1 MLRPLCFAKWDRYFN
16 FSGQHGSA
24 MPRDGLW
31 REAPCAG
38 PGGGVFGSFGVGMG
52 FTRRAVIVAS
62 APGRF
67 FPE

>member
-1 MLRPLCFAKWDRYFN
+1 MAARCR
-16 FSGQHGSA
+16 A
-24 MPRDGLW
+24 MGFGVKLLVPGRG
-31 REAPCAG
+31 AG
-38 PGGGVFGSFGVGMG
+38 FGSFGVGMG

>member
-1 MLRPLCFAKWDRYFN
+1 MIDPGASKLR
-16 FSGQHGSA
+16 
-24 MPRDGLW
+24 
-31 REAPCAG
+31 REASCAG
-38 PGGGVFGSFGVGMG
+38 PAGGVFGSFGVGMG

>member
-1 MLRPLCFAKWDRYFN
+1 MGFGVKLLV
-16 FSGQHGSA
+16 
-24 MPRDGLW
+24 
-31 REAPCAG
+31 
-38 PGGGVFGSFGVGMG
+38 PGRGVFGSFGVGMG